1 LLYNDSMDKI
11 RDRINEFNK
20 SVPLFLL
27 KVKYKRMSENAFRFF
42 RGTCHLFYE
51 DLGQNNSFPPSPTSW
66 ITGDLHIENFGS
78 YKGDNGLVYFDLNDF
93 NEAVLAPITWDIV
106 RMTTSIFVAFDD
118 LQISHRE
125 TDEVVSLF
133 LKTYSSILA
142 AGKPRYIEVKIARG
156 IVKDFLEQVGERTL
170 GELLDGRVCKKG
182 KELKFCIDGERH
194 LKLETE
200 LKEKLAG
207 FIENWIRNNHPKYRC
222 LDIAFRIAGTGS
234 VGVKRYVFL
243 LKHLEKEKNYLMLDL
258 KQATPSSLEKFTPV
272 KQPRWMN
279 EGERVVTVQ
288 QYMQNVNP
296 ALLNFVSFDREPFLI
311 KKLQPSE
318 DRVNFRLL
326 KKREKDLSQVIK
338 EMAILA
344 ASAHLRSAAR
354 KGAST
359 PDELMTF
366 GNSDSWHNEIM
377 SYSREYSKRVKA
389 YHYEF
394 IKESVT

>member
-1 LLYNDSMDKI
+1 MGKI

-20 SVPLFLL
+20 GVPLFLL
-27 KVKYKRMSENAFRFF
+27 KVKYKRMSEHAFSFF

-51 DLGQNNSFPPSPTSW
+51 DLSKNDSFPSSPTNW

-78 YKGDNGLVYFDLNDF
+78 YKGDNGLVYFDVNDF
-93 NEAVLAPITWDIV
+93 NEAVLAPITWEIA

-118 LQISHRE
+118 LQIGPRKTE
-125 TDEVVSLF
+125 EIASLF
-133 LKTYSSILA
+133 LQSYSSTLS
-142 AGKPRYIEVKIARG
+142 AGKPRYIEAKIARG
-156 IVKDFLEQVGERTL
+156 IVKDFLERVGERTL
-170 GELLDGRVCKKG
+170 KELLNGRVCKKG
-182 KELKFCIDGERH
+182 KELRFCIDGERH
-194 LKLETE
+194 LKVEPD
-200 LKEKLAG
+200 LKDKLKQ
-207 FIENWIRNNHPKYRC
+207 FVDDWIGNNHPKYRC

-243 LKHLEKEKNYLMLDL
+243 LKHLEKEKNYLMLDM
-258 KQATPSSLEKFTPV
+258 KQATPSCLGKYTPA

-279 EGERVVTVQ
+279 EGDRMVSVQ

-296 ALLNFVSFDREPFLI
+296 ALLSFVSFDREPFVI

-318 DRVNFRLL
+318 DRVNFKGL
-326 KKREKDLSQVIK
+326 KKKDKDISQVIK
-338 EMAILA
+338 EMAVLA

-354 KGAST
+354 KGAAT

-366 GNSDSWHNEIM
+366 GDSNSWHNEII
-377 SYSREYSKRVKA
+377 SFSREYSKQVKA

-394 IKESVT
+394 IRE

>member
-1 LLYNDSMDKI
+1 MDKI

-182 KELKFCIDGERH
+182 K
-194 LKLETE
+194 
-200 LKEKLAG
+200 
-207 FIENWIRNNHPKYRC
+207 
-222 LDIAFRIAGTGS
+222 
-234 VGVKRYVFL
+234 
-243 LKHLEKEKNYLMLDL
+243 
-258 KQATPSSLEKFTPV
+258 
-272 KQPRWMN
+272 
-279 EGERVVTVQ
+279 
-288 QYMQNVNP
+288 
-296 ALLNFVSFDREPFLI
+296 
-311 KKLQPSE
+311 
-318 DRVNFRLL
+318 
-326 KKREKDLSQVIK
+326 
-338 EMAILA
+338 
-344 ASAHLRSAAR
+344 
-354 KGAST
+354 
-359 PDELMTF
+359 
-366 GNSDSWHNEIM
+366 
-377 SYSREYSKRVKA
+377 
-389 YHYEF
+389 
-394 IKESVT
+394 